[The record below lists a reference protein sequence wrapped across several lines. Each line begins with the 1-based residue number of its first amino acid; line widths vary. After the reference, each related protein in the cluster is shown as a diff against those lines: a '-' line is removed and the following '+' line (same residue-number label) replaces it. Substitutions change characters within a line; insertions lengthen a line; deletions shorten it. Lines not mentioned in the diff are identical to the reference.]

1 MHGLASASE
10 SDTGRAMKRTLQCAF
25 AVAAVLAS
33 SSAWAQ
39 DFGEKGQIAISAE
52 RLFGFTYD
60 SARVTANGQDTN
72 ASVTHFSLLSSPV
85 SIGGSGGQAGVWAG
99 FNSPRVAGDY
109 FVIDRLSV
117 GAALGYAH
125 WSATV
130 ELPGPGANEE
140 TSTGDSF
147 TFAPRVG
154 YFLTFTDK
162 IGFWPRGGLTYR
174 SYSAENAG
182 GHDIAFTLEAPFAFT
197 LLPHVAFWAGPTL
210 DLGFTGSQHVE
221 LGNGTTTS
229 VDFNALELGLQTG
242 LVVYFG
248 T

>member
-1 MHGLASASE
+1 M
-10 SDTGRAMKRTLQCAF
+10 
-25 AVAAVLAS
+25 LAS

-39 DFGEKGQIAISAE
+39 TFGEKGQIAVSAE

-60 SARVTANGQDTN
+60 SARVTVNGQDTTG
-72 ASVTHFSLLSSPV
+72 SVTHFSLLSSPV
-85 SIGGSGGQAGVWAG
+85 AVGGSGGNVGVWAG

-125 WSATV
+125 WSAT
-130 ELPGPGANEE
+130 LTTPGPAGNETT
-140 TSTGDSF
+140 TSGDSF

-154 YFLTFTDK
+154 YLLTFNDK

-182 GHDIAFTLEAPFAFT
+182 GHDLAFTLEAPFAFT
-197 LLPHVAFWAGPTL
+197 LIPHVVFWAGPTA
-210 DLGFTGSQHVE
+210 DLGFTGSQHIQV
-221 LGNGTTTS
+221 GNGTTTS
-229 VDFNALELGLQTG
+229 FDFNAIEIGIQTG

>member
-1 MHGLASASE
+1 M
-10 SDTGRAMKRTLQCAF
+10 
-25 AVAAVLAS
+25 LAS

-39 DFGEKGQIAISAE
+39 SFGEKGQIAISAE

-60 SARVTANGQDTN
+60 SARVTQNGQDTT

-85 SIGGSGGQAGVWAG
+85 SVGGSGGNAGVWAG

-109 FVIDRLSV
+109 FVIDRLSL

-125 WSATV
+125 WSATIT
-130 ELPGPGANEE
+130 LPGPGGNETT
-140 TSTGDSF
+140 TSGDSF

-154 YFLTFTDK
+154 YFLTFSDK

-174 SYSAENAG
+174 SFSSGNAG
-182 GHDIAFTLEAPFAFT
+182 GHDLALTLEAPFTFS
-197 LLPHVAFWAGPTL
+197 LIPHVVFWGGPTL
-210 DLGFTGSQHVE
+210 DLGFSGSQHVQAA
-221 LGNGTTTS
+221 NGTTTS
-229 VDFNALELGLQTG
+229 VDFNALEIGIQTG